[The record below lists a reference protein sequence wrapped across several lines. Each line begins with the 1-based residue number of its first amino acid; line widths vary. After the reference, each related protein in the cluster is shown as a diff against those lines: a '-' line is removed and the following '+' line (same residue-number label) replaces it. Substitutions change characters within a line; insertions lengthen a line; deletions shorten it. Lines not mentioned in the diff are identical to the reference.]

1 MILRQQKMDIVRY
14 QKFVNKSS
22 IFPRSTQGR
31 NLSYL
36 VMGMVEEVG
45 EIYEFVLKQDS
56 LDENHPQHNILS
68 KYLQEQINKELG
80 DLMWYI
86 TAICNEMNYPLSHL
100 IQYTKVKNDMMKE
113 NLNMKLIL
121 YLGEISGAV
130 KKLIRDDNEVLTN
143 NKKNVITTNLCYI
156 LSFILQL
163 CNNNKISLGKI
174 VEINANKIKNRIKN
188 NTIHGSGNDR

>member
-1 MILRQQKMDIVRY
+1 MDIVRY

-68 KYLQEQINKELG
+68 KYCDLIYIVLERNLYNTINNHPTWDG
-80 DLMWYI
+80 GI
-86 TAICNEMNYPLSHL
+86 INHA
-100 IQYTKVKNDMMKE
+100 
-113 NLNMKLIL
+113 
-121 YLGEISGAV
+121 
-130 KKLIRDDNEVLTN
+130 KKLCEIKGFIDNEIN
-143 NKKNVITTNLCYI
+143 I
-156 LSFILQL
+156 LLDGMLKS
-163 CNNNKISLGKI
+163 N
-174 VEINANKIKNRIKN
+174 
-188 NTIHGSGNDR
+188 